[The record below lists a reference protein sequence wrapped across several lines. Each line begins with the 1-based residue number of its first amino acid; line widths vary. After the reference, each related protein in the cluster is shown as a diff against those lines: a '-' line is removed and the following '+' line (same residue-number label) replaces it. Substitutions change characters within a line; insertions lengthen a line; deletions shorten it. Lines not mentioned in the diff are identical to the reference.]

1 MKKRQKKIKDI
12 NQTSFYFEDYLQT
25 NKKNKFS
32 KKTNNFQDRIYLL
45 FFFLLSLVLI
55 FCIKIVLYS
64 YIKIMSLIDDSKIIE
79 EVKILFEIKAKKID
93 SKSKIKKYFELD
105 SLNQLKLMGFIDEN
119 SNKKIN
125 LSKIQ
130 NIKTFKDI
138 VKLIND

>member
-1 MKKRQKKIKDI
+1 
-12 NQTSFYFEDYLQT
+12 
-25 NKKNKFS
+25 
-32 KKTNNFQDRIYLL
+32 
-45 FFFLLSLVLI
+45 
-55 FCIKIVLYS
+55 
-64 YIKIMSLIDDSKIIE
+64 MSLIDDSKIIE